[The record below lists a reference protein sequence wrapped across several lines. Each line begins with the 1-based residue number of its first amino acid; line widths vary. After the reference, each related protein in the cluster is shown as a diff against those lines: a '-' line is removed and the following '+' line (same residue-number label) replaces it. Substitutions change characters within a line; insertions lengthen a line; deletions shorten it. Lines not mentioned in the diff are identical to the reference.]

1 MRDCRRMAASRA
13 RPNRTDPTADPL
25 LAAAQRALLDARGRS
40 VDSEPAGRLLAP
52 ARRRPARSSPL
63 TIVVGYSG
71 GADSTA
77 LLHVMASLARQR
89 GSGVREVVAVHVHH
103 GLSRHADAWLEHCEQ
118 QALGL
123 GVRFVARHVTPVRAG
138 RGIEAAART
147 ARYEALADAAVE
159 LRADAICFAH
169 HRDDR
174 VETFLIQW
182 MRGAGPEGLAAFA
195 PLRRVGAAETPLLL
209 RPFIDIARADIDA
222 YVERHALPFIEDDSN
237 EDRALLRNALRLD
250 VLPRLDALRPGFRTA
265 AARSVELVAEAAEA
279 LRSVA
284 TQDLAQ
290 CQDGAPPGMLR
301 LDALALLP
309 PPRQAWTLR
318 AWLATHGLEAPSRAR
333 LLDMLAQA
341 RDARSDAKLLLRI
354 GDLEVRRHRGLLLLK
369 GADASPHNAESF
381 RWNGESEIELPAWR
395 GVLRFV
401 RTAGEGFEPEWLAA
415 EPLEARPRAG
425 GERFKPF
432 AGRPSRTL
440 KRLYQDAGIAEFD
453 RAALPL
459 LWRDGE
465 LIFVAG
471 LGADVR
477 LTDRDEERIR
487 IEWRPDATLL
497 GDG

>member
-1 MRDCRRMAASRA
+1 MAASRT
-13 RPNRTDPTADPL
+13 RPNRPDSPAELL
-25 LAAAQRALLDARGRS
+25 LAAAQRALQQARAHGVADA
-40 VDSEPAGRLLAP
+40 EPGRLLALAP
-52 ARRRPARSSPL
+52 RKRAARSAPL

-71 GADSTA
+71 GADSTG

-103 GLSRHADAWLEHCEQ
+103 GLSRHADEWLEHCVQ
-118 QALGL
+118 QAQAL
-123 GVRFVARHVTPVRAG
+123 GVRFVARHVTPTRAG

-147 ARYEALADAAVE
+147 ARYEALADAAAE
-159 LRADAICFAH
+159 LRADAICVAH

-174 VETFLIQW
+174 IETFLIQW

-195 PLRRVGAAETPLLL
+195 PLRRIGSDSAPLLL
-209 RPFIDIARADIDA
+209 RPFIEIARADIEA
-222 YVERHALPFIEDDSN
+222 YVERHDLPFIVDDSN

-250 VLPRLDALRPGFRTA
+250 VLPRMDALRPGFRA
-265 AARSVELVAEAAEA
+265 AATRSVELVAEAAEA

-284 TQDLAQ
+284 AQDLAQ

-301 LDALALLP
+301 LDGLALLP
-309 PPRQAWTLR
+309 APRQAWTLR
-318 AWLATHGLEAPSRAR
+318 AWLATHGLEAPTRAR
-333 LLDMLAQA
+333 LLDMLSQA

-354 GDLEVRRHRGLLLLK
+354 GELELRRHRGLLLLK
-369 GADASPHNAESF
+369 GAGAAPRSTETF
-381 RWNGESEIELPAWR
+381 RWRGESEIELPAWR
-395 GVLRFV
+395 GALRFV
-401 RTAGEGFEPEWLAA
+401 PTSGEGFDPEWLAA
-415 EPLEARPRAG
+415 EPLEARLRAG
-425 GERFKPF
+425 GERFKPS

-453 RAALPL
+453 RIALPL
-459 LWRDGE
+459 LWRDGD

-477 LTDRDEERIR
+477 LTDRDGERIR